1 MPNIEF
7 RGSSSAMGF
16 GLFGGA
22 GAEPPGSYTHPMC
35 FAGSA
40 YQPEG
45 WATVDL
51 ELYGAGGG
59 QAGNYN
65 GGTKLIANDIP
76 NNGNLEVYTP
86 TTASSGKS
94 SQATSYAGNGG
105 NGGSTNGPTLYSGHP
120 GGGASYASWTG
131 GSMVAAGGG
140 GTGGVSSMH
149 PGRKRNGLYETAPSS
164 GDSRYTGSGRD
175 WNSPNSGRNGGN
187 GQSGGCY
194 YGGGGGGGGSSQGGY
209 GADRQNGG
217 SAGGHLGGTVGSNGG
232 SSGDFDNYTVNSASQ
247 NMGRAI
253 VKWGD

>member
-22 GAEPPGSYTHPMC
+22 GAEPPGSYTHPMG

-105 NGGSTNGPTLYSGHP
+105 NGGSTNGPTLYRGHP

-140 GTGGVSSMH
+140 GTGGV
-149 PGRKRNGLYETAPSS
+149 PLTVEGEPIVINGEG
-164 GDSRYTGSGRD
+164 GDGLV
-175 WNSPNSGRNGGN
+175 
-187 GQSGGCY
+187 
-194 YGGGGGGGGSSQGGY
+194 
-209 GADRQNGG
+209 
-217 SAGGHLGGTVGSNGG
+217 AGGFPVTFGGEFCV
-232 SSGDFDNYTVNSASQ
+232 VPP
-247 NMGRAI
+247 
-253 VKWGD
+253 